1 MGQTLSII
9 KLIAL
14 ELNQENYFSDTTFI
28 LSIELLMAITINIL
42 LKFVSKNERKNNE
55 NFNKKNSRIYLIS
68 NP

>member
-42 LKFVSKNERKNNE
+42 LKFVSKN
-55 NFNKKNSRIYLIS
+55 
-68 NP
+68 